1 MSKLIITGIAGIIAL
16 GGLAVVS
23 QISTAAATA
32 TYAAPAQVS
41 FATGEPTQP
50 PVSIGFGPGGYYA
63 PNVAASRQ
71 ASYRDCYM
79 KRTVTFTAQGPKAVM
94 TPTCAD

>member
-1 MSKLIITGIAGIIAL
+1 MSKLIFTGMAGIIAL
-16 GGLAVVS
+16 GGLAVLP

-32 TYAAPAQVS
+32 TYAAPAEVS
-41 FATGEPTQP
+41 AATGESTQP
-50 PVSIGFGPGGYYA
+50 PTSVGFGPGGYYA
-63 PNVAASRQ
+63 PAFAAGRQ
-71 ASYRDCYM
+71 ATYRDCFM